1 MSARVVIGVDPG
13 GRMTG
18 IVARRGEVY
27 LGHELV
33 IRKGRGTIP
42 GPAYLQRVAERV
54 NAWYAT
60 WTGAALA
67 IEGVQPPWQR
77 SRRRDVRSD
86 GGGGLIALGKVVATL
101 ELYFPE
107 AVIVMPDRHGRNLLA
122 AYPAPLVGR
131 DELERLTG
139 DGPLQHC
146 RSAWDV
152 AGRAQTLLHQAGTAR
167 QPHPPNRAEPASVEA
182 PSAAE
187 DARLQ
192 PSRGA
197 LR

>member
-1 MSARVVIGVDPG
+1 VSGRVIVGVDPG

-18 IVARRGEVY
+18 IVARRGDVY

-33 IRKGRGTIP
+33 IRKGRGSIP

-54 NAWYAT
+54 NAWYAN
-60 WTGAALA
+60 WTGAVLA

-77 SRRRDVRSD
+77 SRRHDARSD
-86 GGGGLIALGKVVATL
+86 GGGGLIALGKVVAAL

-107 AVIVMPDRHGRNLLA
+107 AVVVMPDRHGRNLLA

-131 DELERLTG
+131 LELERLNG

-152 AGRAQTLLHQAGTAR
+152 AGRAQTLLHQAANSR
-167 QPHPPNRAEPASVEA
+167 QPRPSAGAVSSVVEG

-187 DARLQ
+187 GARLHR
-192 PSRGA
+192 SREA